1 MTRAKTARLRLARSA
16 VLVIGCMTISA
27 LAQLSSPIAGGLPVG
42 NGAGVHS
49 PNSPFA
55 PIEQRAGVLPWSM
68 LTAVKTKVQKNQL
81 VPVFPAE
88 VQALNKQSQRIQ
100 GFMMPLEPG
109 ERHTHFLLSAVPLTC
124 SFCIPG
130 GPESMVEVRSKTPI
144 KYSMEVVAVEGQF
157 AVMENDPSGLYYRM
171 TGAVRF

>member
-1 MTRAKTARLRLARSA
+1 
-16 VLVIGCMTISA
+16 MTISA
-27 LAQLSSPIAGGLPVG
+27 LAQLSRPIAGGLPVG

-68 LTAVKTKVQKNQL
+68 LTAVKTKVQKNRL
-81 VPVFPAE
+81 MPVFPAE

-109 ERHTHFLLSAVPLTC
+109 ERNTFFLLSAVP
-124 SFCIPG
+124 P
-130 GPESMVEVRSKTPI
+130 
-144 KYSMEVVAVEGQF
+144 
-157 AVMENDPSGLYYRM
+157 
-171 TGAVRF
+171 